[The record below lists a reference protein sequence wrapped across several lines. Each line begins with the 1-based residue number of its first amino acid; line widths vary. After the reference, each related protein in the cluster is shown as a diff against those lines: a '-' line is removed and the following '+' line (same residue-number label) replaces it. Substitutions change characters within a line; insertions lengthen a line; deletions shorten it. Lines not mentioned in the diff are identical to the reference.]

1 MPPTR
6 LLLSALAFSLTL
18 TVASAAGPNFGK
30 HFPSE
35 KSSYV
40 DPVTGFK
47 VDVLT
52 SDKADDAKPYQTHT
66 TWTADG
72 KWIIFRASRGGNG
85 PQIFLLNEQSGD
97 IVQVTD
103 TPGTSTG
110 SLNLSRKE
118 MKLYYMRGGSPGF
131 GRGRG
136 AAATPSTPALPRQL
150 IVTDIG
156 TLIAD
161 SLAGKVKDASVYE
174 RVVATLP
181 AELRD
186 SGGFALDADESKAY
200 WGVATGPQVNPANA
214 RGGAAPAAAAAAEA
228 APAPAAAVATGATMP
243 GTTRQMGRAIDQPNM
258 DPNYPREANRTRWE
272 QQGQGQG
279 GIRSIDLK
287 TGELKTVI
295 DVNFRMGHVQ
305 TNPWVPGEIVYCHE
319 TTGDAPQ
326 RMWFVRG
333 DGTGNRPLYKEDP
346 LGWEWITHETFATKD
361 EVMFLIIGH
370 LPYLR
375 ERPSGVAVI
384 NLRNNRMN
392 IVGQVDENI
401 AADRPGGFWH
411 CNGSSD
417 GRWAVA
423 DTFKGDVYVIDRH
436 SGETTLLTTDHK
448 MTPDHAHP
456 IFSPDNKRVLIQS
469 GRLTNGESLDLMSIT
484 LPDSLVNR
492 RR

>member
-1 MPPTR
+1 LPRDHPGVNPAR
-6 LLLSALAFSLTL
+6 HLLLSTGLLLGLGSAH
-18 TVASAAGPNFGK
+18 AAGANFGR
-30 HFPSE
+30 HYPSE
-35 KSSYV
+35 KTSYV
-40 DPVTGFK
+40 DPVTK
-47 VDVLT
+47 LT
-52 SDKADDAKPYQTHT
+52 VTILTTDKADDAKPYQTHT
-66 TWTADG
+66 TWTSDG

-103 TPGTSTG
+103 TPGTGTG

-118 MKLYYMRGGSPGF
+118 MKLYYMRGGAQGF
-131 GRGRG
+131 GRGGG
-136 AAATPSTPALPRQL
+136 AGSAPAAPRQL
-150 IVTDIG
+150 IETNIG
-156 TLIAD
+156 TLLAD
-161 SLAGKVKDASVYE
+161 SLAGHVKDAATYE

-181 AELRD
+181 ADLRD
-186 SGGFALDADESKAY
+186 GGGFALDADESKAY
-200 WGVATGPQVNPANA
+200 WGVATGPQGNPANRA
-214 RGGAAPAAAAAAEA
+214 GGAGRAAAAPVPAIPTAATT
-228 APAPAAAVATGATMP
+228 TGAGGRM
-243 GTTRQMGRAIDQPNM
+243 MGRAIDQPNM

-272 QQGQGQG
+272 LQGRGTG

-287 TGELKTVI
+287 TGEIKTVV

-333 DGTGNRPLYKEDP
+333 DGTDNRPLYKEDP
-346 LGWEWITHETFATKD
+346 EGWEWITHETFATKD
-361 EVMFLIIGH
+361 EVMFLIMGH

-375 ERPSGVAVI
+375 ERPTGVAVV
-384 NLRNNRMN
+384 NLRTNRMN
-392 IVGQVDENI
+392 IIGQIDEAI

-423 DTFKGDVYVIDRH
+423 DTFKGDIYVIDRH
-436 SGETTLLTTDHK
+436 TGERTLLTTDHK

-456 IFSPDNKRVLIQS
+456 IFSPDNKRVVIQS
-469 GRLTNGESLDLMSIT
+469 GRLTDGVSLDLMSVT
-484 LPDSLVNR
+484 LPDELLKR
-492 RR
+492 RY